1 MSMSDKDP
9 QRRHFS
15 DIAAIARTLGNVQ
28 RLMLLEHVA
37 QGERPVDR
45 LADLCGLSIANASQ
59 HLQQLKRSGFVRSR
73 RQGKHVLYRLGD
85 GPVAYL
91 LSVLTQ
97 YAEHN
102 RAEILSL
109 VAGSA
114 TTQEDTEAISREELL
129 SRLKEGDVVLL
140 DVRPEEEYAL
150 GHLPG
155 AINIPLEDLESR
167 LADLPPDQE
176 IIAYCR
182 GSYCVFSADA
192 VSALRAKGFQ
202 ARRYLESVPDWSAAG
217 LYVETTPGR
226 RGAGNAV

>member
-9 QRRHFS
+9 QEKHFS

-45 LADLCGLSIANASQ
+45 LAGLCGLSIANASQ
-59 HLQQLKRSGFVRSR
+59 HLQHLKRAGFVKSR

-102 RAEILSL
+102 RAEILAL
-109 VAGSA
+109 VSGRAA
-114 TTQEDTEAISREELL
+114 TQEETEAISRAELL
-129 SRLKEGDVVLL
+129 RRLKDGDVVLL

-155 AINIPLEDLESR
+155 AVNVPIEELENR
-167 LADLPPDQE
+167 LADLPADQE

-192 VSALRAKGFQ
+192 VSALRAKGFR
-202 ARRYLESVPDWSAAG
+202 ARRFLESVPDWSAAG
-217 LYVETTPGR
+217 LYVETAPRSEGR
-226 RGAGNAV
+226 LS